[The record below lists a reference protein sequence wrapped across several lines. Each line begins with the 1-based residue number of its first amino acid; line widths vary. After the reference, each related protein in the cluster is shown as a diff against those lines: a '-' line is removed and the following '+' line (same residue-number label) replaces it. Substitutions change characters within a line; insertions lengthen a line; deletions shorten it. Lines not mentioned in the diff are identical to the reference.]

1 MLTLI
6 VDENLPR
13 DLAPALRQL
22 GYAVKDVRDYNLRGR
37 PDDEIYEFA
46 QREQAVLI
54 SSDLGFADIVRFPL
68 GTHHGIIV
76 VRLPNELPADLRVRR
91 IVQALTELRG
101 ISLQGS
107 LAIVSL
113 SGIRIR
119 RATRV

>member
-22 GYAVKDVRDYNLRGR
+22 GYTVKDVRDYNLRGR

-76 VRLPNELPADLRVRR
+76 VRLPNELPADFRVRR
-91 IVQALTELRG
+91 IVQALTELKG
-101 ISLQGS
+101 VSLQGS

-119 RATRV
+119 RATRA